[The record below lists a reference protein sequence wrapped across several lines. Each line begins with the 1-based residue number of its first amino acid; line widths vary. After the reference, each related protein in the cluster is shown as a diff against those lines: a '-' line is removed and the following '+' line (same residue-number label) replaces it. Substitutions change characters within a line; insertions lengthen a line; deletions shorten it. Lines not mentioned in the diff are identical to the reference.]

1 MYRAIESFST
11 KNYDVRRMQLLAE
24 DFTTEDEIQDLLNA
38 GYIKIDDGSISITQ
52 NGEYDVETY
61 QIADVNVEGSSA
73 EVDALV
79 DEINGEVI

>member
-11 KNYDVRRMQLLAE
+11 KNYDVRRMQLLDE
-24 DFTTEDEIQDLLNA
+24 DFTTQEEIEDLLNA
-38 GYIKIDDGSISITQ
+38 GYIKVDDGSISITT
-52 NGEYDVETY
+52 NGEYDVDSY
-61 QIADVNVEGSSA
+61 QIADVNVQGSSE